1 MAQLDGDLDNL
12 AKVRSRGCLA
22 RWIVEVSIALELL
35 LDEILH
41 SLQVIIVEGLAKQ
54 VQHQK
59 GLLVGYRAEL
69 EGSHHVKHRFDNSL
83 AHDGAQDARLS
94 DWALFGHQS
103 DKTT

>member
-12 AKVRSRGCLA
+12 AKVRSRGSLA

-35 LDEILH
+35 LHKTLH

-69 EGSHHVKHRFDNSL
+69 EGFHHVKHRFDNSL
-83 AHDGAQDARLS
+83 AHDGAQDFRLS
-94 DWALFGHQS
+94 DWALFGH
-103 DKTT
+103 